1 MASGMLGLERTNLEN
16 ALNYSYSVLSFNTQ
30 KIEEK
35 KALLRQTTSET
46 KKLELKT
53 DIDLLEVQNAQTRI
67 SIEKIHYKL
76 NSLNEEMQR

>member
-35 KALLRQTTSET
+35 KSVVKANNKWNKET
-46 KKLELKT
+46 WT
-53 DIDLLEVQNAQTRI
+53 
-67 SIEKIHYKL
+67 
-76 NSLNEEMQR
+76 